1 MVQEEHGDDVK
12 LLVVYLYSDETRVTS
27 FGEAAAYPMH
37 MSIGNFT
44 RETRQQKGGSRFL
57 VAYLPVLR
65 AMKATRKSAYVTRR
79 GNEVRQLALKHV
91 LEPLR
96 KAMAAPITVKCPDGV
111 QR

>member
-96 KAMAAPITVKCPDGV
+96 EAMAAPITVKCPDGV